1 MGQLSNVSA
10 LNKNAVLGPFGKST
24 IIPIQYKFDL
34 IVQPILFQYPLGKII
49 PGHGLFVRNM
59 IGPERFI
66 ASDYFLKNE
75 LGQGFSIGGGS
86 QLGVRNV
93 EVLPFLGFFYNG
105 PIKVMAVLFTV

>member
-1 MGQLSNVSA
+1 QNT
-10 LNKNAVLGPFGKST
+10 VLGPFGKST

-34 IVQPILFQYPLGKII
+34 IVQPILFQYAFGKII
-49 PGHGLFVRNM
+49 PSHGGLVRNM
-59 IGPERFI
+59 IGAEGFV
-66 ASDYFLKNE
+66 SGDYFLKDE
-75 LGQGFSIGGGS
+75 LGQGFSVGGGA